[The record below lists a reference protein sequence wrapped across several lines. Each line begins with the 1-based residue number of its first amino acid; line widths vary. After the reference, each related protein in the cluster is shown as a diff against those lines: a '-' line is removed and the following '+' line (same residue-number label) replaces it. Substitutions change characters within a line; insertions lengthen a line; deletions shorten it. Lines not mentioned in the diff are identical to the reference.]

1 MAKWL
6 GDQVQCSRLQEDE
19 KYNKLSKQI
28 WRWVMETQTENGLW
42 IRRPEYN
49 SINDQPLDTTIDTS
63 FERAFY
69 MFQLAKAI

>member
-6 GDQVQCSRLQEDE
+6 GDQAQCSRLQEIR
-19 KYNKLSKQI
+19 NIVSCKQI

-49 SINDQPLDTTIDTS
+49 SINDQPLDITIDTS
-63 FERAFY
+63 LERAFY